1 MMMALPNHDALHD
14 HVPVAI
20 RNGLT
25 VPELEELVYQ
35 ASTYLGYLSGKS
47 IRATIG
53 AGPQRRWRQW

>member
-1 MMMALPNHDALHD
+1 MA
-14 HVPVAI
+14 VAI

-47 IRATIG
+47 IRKTIG
-53 AGPQRRWRQW
+53 QGLKDAGITW